1 MGDIHNKEG
10 MDISLFILE
19 DEITTFT
26 KEHYLLIKNRIMTE
40 TIVST
45 EKRIVGKI
53 TKLHP
58 KGWGF
63 ITSMEI
69 PFTRIFFHWSA
80 LIQETIKFPEL
91 KRGMEVEFVAR
102 EDPEK
107 GYRAFKIDVLDDED
121 KKNGTAHP

>member
-1 MGDIHNKEG
+1 MA
-10 MDISLFILE
+10 
-19 DEITTFT
+19 
-26 KEHYLLIKNRIMTE
+26 E
-40 TIVST
+40 TIANP
-45 EKRIVGKI
+45 EKRIIGKI
-53 TKLHP
+53 TKIHP

-107 GYRAFKIDVLDDED
+107 GMRAFKIDVLEPEHIPEI
-121 KKNGTAHP
+121 KEVKSESHS